1 MTEMN
6 YQKTNIIKDDYDRIE
21 KYIKT
26 TNDSEWVQKQNIILF
41 DFRGTSKS
49 APMIT
54 GLISRL
60 QSKLKKELSIAD
72 VKLLLAR
79 VQPIIHQLK

>member
-6 YQKTNIIKDDYDRIE
+6 YQKTNIIEVDYDRNWKIHKNYQMTPDE
-21 KYIKT
+21 FKNKISY
-26 TNDSEWVQKQNIILF
+26 LF

-72 VKLLLAR
+72 VKLF
-79 VQPIIHQLK
+79 